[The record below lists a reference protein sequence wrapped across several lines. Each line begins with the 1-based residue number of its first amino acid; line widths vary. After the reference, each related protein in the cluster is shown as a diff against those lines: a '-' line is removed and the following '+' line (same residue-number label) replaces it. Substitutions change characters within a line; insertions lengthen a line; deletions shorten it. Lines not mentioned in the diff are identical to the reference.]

1 MKHTIGLYLIT
12 RSEKYEHDAMRYL
25 WHNIQR
31 SRCDY
36 AKLQRYLSKLCQWR
50 SEGIYN
56 HLKALDLIFYAVDG
70 QRRKMPEPMRPTIC
84 IAWQLTRYIVRDLEI
99 KAFRVTREEL
109 ERFWIAETDQ
119 ANAVFEKWWE
129 MNKKG
134 LTKYAQRGY
143 NVV

>member
-1 MKHTIGLYLIT
+1 MKHTIGLYLIPKSESYERIEMT
-12 RSEKYEHDAMRYL
+12 NLWNSLMRSD
-25 WHNIQR
+25 
-31 SRCDY
+31 CDK
-36 AKLQRYLSKLCQWR
+36 AKLLRYKRELCKWR
-50 SEGIYN
+50 SEGIYD

-99 KAFRVTREEL
+99 KAFRVTRAEL
-109 ERFWIAETDQ
+109 DHFWEQETDQ

-134 LTKYAQRGY
+134 LTNYAQRGY
-143 NVV
+143 NVL